1 MIRKAGAIAVATVGE
16 TPMVLTMAGLDV
28 EAAVEAAGVDAND
41 LAFKVFLLLDEFRIN
56 RYYYYVLNTSRDS
69 KCKMLRVYSY

>member
-16 TPMVLTMAGLDV
+16 TPMVLTMAGTDV

-56 RYYYYVLNTSRDS
+56 RFILF
-69 KCKMLRVYSY
+69 